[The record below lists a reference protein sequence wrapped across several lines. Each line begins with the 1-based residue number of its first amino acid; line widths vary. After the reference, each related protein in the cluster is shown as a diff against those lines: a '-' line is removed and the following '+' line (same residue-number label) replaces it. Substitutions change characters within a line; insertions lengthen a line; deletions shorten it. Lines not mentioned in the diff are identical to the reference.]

1 MVQTRYVSDRP
12 LQRLG
17 IGLALLLMAA
27 CTSVPFDY
35 PREGSYQEKAA
46 TTGSLSQLGEAWLQ
60 GQTQRTAVYP
70 LASGTDA
77 YQVRLDII
85 DRAQATIDA
94 QYFLIK
100 PDAAG
105 VGFSGALLRAADR
118 GVRVRVLL
126 DDIFTTAG
134 DEGLALLSAHENV
147 QVRLFNPLSRQGI
160 ATLNYMVDF
169 KRANRRMHNKS
180 LTVDGLVTIIGGRN
194 IAGEYFDMNP
204 KVRFWDFETLSFGGL
219 IPEVSDSFDIFW
231 NHKLSVPMQA
241 FKPKLNNSDLQKV
254 RAELTAWQQA
264 HPLDEFASDGIIQ
277 GLLDHRLTP
286 YYAEVHVVSDHPD
299 KLVNPVSPEYQTLAQ
314 SLGDLLASAE
324 SEILVFSPY
333 FIPSKGMAEELVKLS
348 QRGVNVVIL
357 TNSLASTNHVAVHS
371 GYKRYRKTLLQGGVT
386 LVEVSAS
393 GGRLDSDAVTTLH
406 TKAILVDREWLFV
419 GSLNVDPRSIEI
431 NTEMGLI
438 AHAPE
443 LARDLSN
450 AAEKSLRD
458 VAYLVEL
465 KPDGSLQWRAST
477 EEGDV
482 IVSKE
487 PESSWWRR
495 FSVGFYGLLPIES
508 QL

>member
-1 MVQTRYVSDRP
+1 MKYASNNP

-35 PREGSYQEKAA
+35 PRDASYQQQAA
-46 TTGSLSQLGEAWLQ
+46 TTGSLSQLSETWLQ
-60 GQTQRTAVYP
+60 EKNQRTAVYP
-70 LASGTDA
+70 LQNGTDA
-77 YQVRLDII
+77 YQVRLDMI
-85 DRAQATIDA
+85 DRAQMTIDA

-134 DEGLALLSAHENV
+134 DEGLALLNAHKNI

-160 ATLNYMVDF
+160 SSLNYLADF

-180 LTVDGLVTIIGGRN
+180 LTIDGLVTVIGGRN

-204 KVRFWDFETLSFGGL
+204 KVRFWDFEVLAFGGL

-231 NHKLSVPMQA
+231 NHMLTVPMEA
-241 FKPKLNNSDLQKV
+241 FEPSINKIDLQKV
-254 RAELTAWQQA
+254 RSDLTAWQQA
-264 HPLDEFASDGIIQ
+264 HPQYELASDGIIQ
-277 GLLDHRLTP
+277 GLLDRRLTP
-286 YYAEVHVVSDHPD
+286 FYAEVHVVSDHPD
-299 KLVNPVSPEYQTLAQ
+299 KLVNPVSPEFQILAQ
-314 SLGDLLASAE
+314 SLGDLLTSAK

-333 FIPSKGMAEELVKLS
+333 FIPSKGMAEALVKIS
-348 QRGVNVVIL
+348 QQGVNVVIL

-371 GYKRYRKTLLQGGVT
+371 GYKRYRKTLLQGGVA

-393 GGRLDSDAVTTLH
+393 GGLIDSDVVTTLH
-406 TKAILVDREWLFV
+406 TKAILVDRQWLFV

-443 LARDLSN
+443 LARGLAE
-450 AAEKSLRD
+450 AAEKSLRK

-465 KPDGSLQWRAST
+465 KPDGALQWRTST
-477 EEGDV
+477 DEGEV
-482 IVSKE
+482 TVHKE

-495 FSVGFYGLLPIES
+495 LSAGFYGLLPIEN

>member
-1 MVQTRYVSDRP
+1 MQKKYASSRP

-17 IGLALLLMAA
+17 IGLALLLITA
-27 CTSVPFDY
+27 CTSVPFDH
-35 PREGSYQEKAA
+35 PREASYQEKAA
-46 TTGSLSQLGEAWLQ
+46 TTGSLLQLDESWLQ
-60 GQTQRTAVYP
+60 GQKEHTAVYP
-70 LASGTDA
+70 LGNGTDA

-85 DRAQATIDA
+85 NRAQVTIDA

-134 DEGLALLSAHENV
+134 DEGLALLNAHENI
-147 QVRLFNPLSRQGI
+147 QVRLFNPLSRKGI
-160 ATLNYMVDF
+160 SSLNYLADF

-194 IAGEYFDMNP
+194 IAGEYFEMNP
-204 KVRFWDFETLSFGGL
+204 KVDFWDFEVLAFGGL
-219 IPEVSDSFDIFW
+219 IPEVSDSFDLFW
-231 NHKLSVPMQA
+231 NHKLTVPMEA
-241 FKPKLNNSDLQKV
+241 FKPATNKSDLQEA
-254 RAELTAWQQA
+254 RAEINSWQQA
-264 HPLDEFASDGIIQ
+264 HPVDELVGGGIIQ
-277 GLLDHRLTP
+277 GLLDRRLTP
-286 YYAEVHVVSDHPD
+286 YYAEVHVVSDNPD
-299 KLVNPVSPEYQTLAQ
+299 KLVNPVSREFQTLAD
-314 SLGDLLASAE
+314 SLGDLLASAK

-333 FIPSKGMAEELVKLS
+333 FIPSKGLAEALVKIS

-371 GYKRYRKTLLQGGVT
+371 GYKRYRKTLLRGGVT

-393 GGRLDSDAVTTLH
+393 GGRADSDVITTLH
-406 TKAILVDREWLFV
+406 TKAILVDRQWLFV

-443 LARDLSN
+443 LARDLAN
-450 AAEKSLRD
+450 AAQRSLRGA
-458 VAYLVEL
+458 AYLVEL

-477 EEGDV
+477 VEGDV
-482 IVSKE
+482 IVNKE

-495 FSVGFYGLLPIES
+495 FSAGFYSLLPIES

>member
-1 MVQTRYVSDRP
+1 MIPTKYASIGS

-17 IGLALLLMAA
+17 VSLALLLMAA
-27 CTSVPFDY
+27 CTSVPFDN
-35 PREGSYQEKAA
+35 PREASYQEKAA
-46 TTGSLSQLGEAWLQ
+46 TTGALSQLDESWLQ
-60 GQTQRTAVYP
+60 GQKQRTAVYP
-70 LASGTDA
+70 LGNGTDA

-85 DRAQATIDA
+85 NRAQTTIDA

-100 PDAAG
+100 PDSAG

-134 DEGLALLSAHENV
+134 DEGLALLNAHENV
-147 QVRLFNPLSRQGI
+147 QVRLFNPLSRKGI
-160 ATLNYMVDF
+160 SSLNYLADF

-180 LTVDGLVTIIGGRN
+180 LTVDGLITVIGGRN
-194 IAGEYFDMNP
+194 IAGEYFEMNP
-204 KVRFWDFETLSFGGL
+204 KVDFWDFEVLAFGGL
-219 IPEVSDSFDIFW
+219 IPEVGDSFDLFW
-231 NHKLSVPMQA
+231 NHELTVPMEA
-241 FKPKLNNSDLQKV
+241 FKPATNNRDLQNV
-254 RAELTAWQQA
+254 RREFTSWQQA
-264 HPLDEFASDGIIQ
+264 HPRDELVSDGIIQ

-286 YYAEVHVVSDHPD
+286 YYAEVHVISDHPD
-299 KLVNPVSPEYQTLAQ
+299 KLVNPVSPEFQILAD
-314 SLGDLLASAE
+314 SLGDLLASAK

-333 FIPSKGMAEELVKLS
+333 FIPSKGMAEALVKVS

-393 GGRLDSDAVTTLH
+393 GGRTDSDVITTLH
-406 TKAILVDREWLFV
+406 TKAILVDRQWLFV

-443 LARDLSN
+443 LTRDLAD
-450 AAEKSLRD
+450 AAQQSLRGA
-458 VAYLVEL
+458 AYVVEL
-465 KPDGSLQWRAST
+465 KPDGSLQWRAKT
-477 EEGDV
+477 EEGEV
-482 IVSKE
+482 IASKE

-495 FSVGFYGLLPIES
+495 FSVGFYSLLPIES